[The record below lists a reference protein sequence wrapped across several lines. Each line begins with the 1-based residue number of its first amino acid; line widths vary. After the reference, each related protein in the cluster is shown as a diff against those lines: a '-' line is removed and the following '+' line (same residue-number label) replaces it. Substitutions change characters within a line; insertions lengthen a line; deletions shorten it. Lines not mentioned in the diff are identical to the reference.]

1 MFAQKRKDKNALVA
15 LMEKRVVATV
25 RLNKRNRQNALLEIK
40 RAFFFDKIVITV
52 NTNKENK
59 PIKERISK

>member
-1 MFAQKRKDKNALVA
+1 MVA